1 MSNTMEYQ
9 GYIAAVQFD
18 ADAGLLRGVILN
30 AGGHPA
36 DVFQAAE
43 VAQLRPAFQRCVDE
57 YLAQCRSDGVAP
69 ALPYYARLPGAP
81 APSVDNGGDGGS
93 SGAAAGGGI
102 NPQPLTLFGRQVRLE
117 PIGQQHAADLYD
129 AGADPSIWRYLPR
142 PPFADL
148 DDARRWIDTCIYRN
162 ASEGR
167 IQFAVISAAENR
179 AVGSTGYLDIDRPNR
194 ALEIGMTW
202 YGVPWQR
209 TAVNTECKYL
219 MLRHAFDDLGAL
231 RVCLKTD
238 HRNERSQRAIERIG
252 ARREGVLRNHRIA
265 WDGVNRHSVYY
276 SIIASEWPAVRERL
290 AARLT

>member
-18 ADAGLLRGVILN
+18 ADAGLLRGAVLN

-36 DVFQAAE
+36 AVFQAAE

-57 YLAQCRSDGVAP
+57 YLAQCRTDGVAP
-69 ALPYYARLPGAP
+69 VLPYYARLPGAP
-81 APSVDNGGDGGS
+81 AASDDNEGS
-93 SGAAAGGGI
+93 DSDTDAGI

-129 AGADPSIWRYLPR
+129 AGAAASIWRYLPR
-142 PPFADL
+142 PPFSDL
-148 DDARRWIDTCIYRN
+148 DDARRWIDSCIYRD
-162 ASEGR
+162 AAEGR
-167 IQFAVISAAENR
+167 IQFAVISAAANR

>member
-18 ADAGLLRGVILN
+18 ADAGLLRGAVLN
-30 AGGHPA
+30 AGGDPA
-36 DVFQAAE
+36 AVFQAAE

-57 YLAQCRSDGVAP
+57 YLAQRRKDGVSP
-69 ALPYYARLPGAP
+69 VLPYYAKLPGAP
-81 APSVDNGGDGGS
+81 AASADTLADNGDDGN
-93 SGAAAGGGI
+93 GGI

-148 DDARRWIDTCIYRN
+148 DDARRWIDSCIYRN
-162 ASEGR
+162 AAEGR
-167 IQFAVISAAENR
+167 IQFAVISAAANC

-252 ARREGVLRNHRIA
+252 AQREGVLRNHRIA